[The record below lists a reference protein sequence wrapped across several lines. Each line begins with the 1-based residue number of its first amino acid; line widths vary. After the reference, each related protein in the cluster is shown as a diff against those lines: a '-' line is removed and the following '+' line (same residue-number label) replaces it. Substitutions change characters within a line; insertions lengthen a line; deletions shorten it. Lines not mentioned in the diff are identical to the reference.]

1 MQPLILW
8 SIYLTVL
15 VFTMLCITV
24 FIRKQWIDHEKL
36 SYPLVHLP
44 IEMTVKTEGR
54 LFFGN
59 RLLWIGTLVTGGI
72 CLLNGLSYLFPFVPS
87 LTLNYKLSAHFT
99 SPPLNAISRM
109 TAIGLAFLIP
119 LDLLFSCWF
128 LFFVWQIQRVV
139 GTMLGIN
146 VPGYP
151 LPDQQVLGGYLAI
164 AFVAIWLARKPIAS
178 TIYHAW
184 QIKQETDDQNEP
196 TQYQTAL
203 AGVIGGTIFLV
214 GFFA

>member
-59 RLLWIGTLVTGGI
+59 RLLWIGTLVAGGI

-109 TAIGLAFLIP
+109 TMYWNPYAIGLAFLIP
-119 LDLLFSCWF
+119 LDLLFSLLVF
-128 LFFVWQIQRVV
+128 IFR
-139 GTMLGIN
+139 
-146 VPGYP
+146 
-151 LPDQQVLGGYLAI
+151 LADTTSS
-164 AFVAIWLARKPIAS
+164 WHDAR
-178 TIYHAW
+178 
-184 QIKQETDDQNEP
+184 D
-196 TQYQTAL
+196 
-203 AGVIGGTIFLV
+203 
-214 GFFA
+214 